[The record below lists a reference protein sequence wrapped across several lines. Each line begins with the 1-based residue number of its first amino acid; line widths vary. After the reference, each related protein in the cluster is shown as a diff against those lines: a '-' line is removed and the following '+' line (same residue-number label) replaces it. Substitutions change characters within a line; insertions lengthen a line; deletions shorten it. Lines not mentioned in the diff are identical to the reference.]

1 MTNSTERRSI
11 ALMIAHSFFTG
22 AMTVFFE
29 TTASA
34 TFLARLDARLLP
46 WVYVAAALVSVIA
59 AGAYAGVRRGFPFL
73 MRGTVV
79 ALLVLALGL
88 RGALAISDARWVAFG
103 GLVAYRLVSTLSD
116 LEYWALANRIY
127 DAEQARRLFGLIGTG
142 EVTARLAGSL
152 LVPLVV
158 RALGVRDMLFLSAGA
173 AVACLLLLEA
183 LLPLAHGP
191 ASVAAPPT
199 PPRRSAFVDA
209 LLALAV
215 LATFGKVLVDFA
227 FLRQVGSI
235 HRSEAELATFLGW
248 FGGATQLGSLL
259 LRLFVT
265 RPFLARFGVRS
276 GVLVLPTVHAL
287 CCVAILVA
295 AALHSSTGIGLLVI
309 GNQAFYKVLK
319 HPIDNASFKVLYQDL
334 EPGAR
339 LGVQVAAEVF
349 FAPIV
354 TGLSGLCMVAMSSVY
369 EPVRFTVLLL
379 LVFGAWIVTGWR
391 TGHVRSSETIIPPSP
406 TETPACVP
414 DRARAP
420 TCARRRGT

>member
-1 MTNSTERRSI
+1 MTKSTERRAS

-22 AMTVFFE
+22 SMTVFFE
-29 TTASA
+29 TAASA

-59 AGAYAGVRRGFPFL
+59 AGAYARVRRGFPFL
-73 MRGTVV
+73 MRSTLV
-79 ALLVLALGL
+79 LLLALALGL
-88 RGALAISDARWVAFG
+88 RGALAVSDARGVAFA

-116 LEYWALANRIY
+116 LEFWALANRIY
-127 DAEQARRLFGLIGTG
+127 DGEQARRLFGVIGTG

-158 RALGVRDMLFLSAGA
+158 RAIGVRDLLLLSAA
-173 AVACLLLLEA
+173 ATVACLLLLEA
-183 LLPLAHGP
+183 LLPLAHGATP
-191 ASVAAPPT
+191 LPTSAT

-209 LLALAV
+209 LLAVAV

-235 HRSEAELATFLGW
+235 HRTETELATFLGW

-259 LRLFVT
+259 LRVFVT

-276 GVLVLPTVHAL
+276 GVLVLPTAHAL

-295 AALHSSTGIGLLVI
+295 ATLRSSTSIGLLVI

-349 FAPIV
+349 FAPLV
-354 TGLSGLCMVAMSSVY
+354 TGLSGLCMLTLESAY
-369 EPVRFTVLLL
+369 DPVRFAFLLL
-379 LVFGAWIVTGWR
+379 PVMGAWIAAGWR
-391 TGHVRSSETIIPPSP
+391 TGQVMT
-406 TETPACVP
+406 
-414 DRARAP
+414 
-420 TCARRRGT
+420 ARRPRGSTLSK